1 MTALAIYLLAV
12 AILPALAPAGLAAAI
27 GRSRLGRTPGFEA
40 GAAAVALAVTVLWSF
55 LAELDMN
62 ALLRQLPM
70 DLPNDDAP
78 FERWHRI
85 GLVALAT
92 ACLAPLAVPIDRFL
106 PGPASRRATIGAL
119 AVGCLLAAFAAFPG
133 DTPTDRAITALTCAA
148 AAASLAAIP
157 RPVALASGAAAAWS
171 TAGLAAASSF
181 PSLAVIGGALGLA
194 TAALALDAVHAA
206 RGDAARDRR
215 GTEPVV
221 AVVLAALLAM
231 LAACGHAYSDGSVP
245 GWTWRAAV
253 LAPCIVQS
261 ARTALRRHAP

>member
-1 MTALAIYLLAV
+1 MTALAIYLLAA
-12 AILPALAPAGLAAAI
+12 AIVPALAPAGLAAAI

-40 GAAAVALAVTVLWSF
+40 GAVAVAPAVTVLWSF
-55 LAELDMN
+55 LAELDLN

-92 ACLAPLAVPIDRFL
+92 AFLTPLAAPADRLL
-106 PGPASRRATIGAL
+106 PGPASRRATIGAM
-119 AVGCLLAAFAAFPG
+119 AVGCLLAVFASFPG
-133 DTPTDRAITALTCAA
+133 DTPIDRAITALTCAA
-148 AAASLAAIP
+148 AAASLVAIP
-157 RPVALASGAAAAWS
+157 RPVAMACGTAAAWS

-181 PSLAVIGGALGLA
+181 PSLAVIAGSLGLA
-194 TAALALDAVHAA
+194 TAVLALDAVHAA

-221 AVVLAALLAM
+221 AVVLAALLAV